1 MYIMPIYYTLHT
13 LIYKYNDLI
22 PLPKSNEDRH
32 CLMILGGTVAWTI
45 IWIALNSIQ
54 NHPLWNS
61 LRSSFIAIL
70 TADISVML
78 YIWNKSKIDRGK
90 LQRKVKVQ
98 NQNIIPINHT
108 ETALNKYYDSIQA
121 ELDVRSRSN
130 EGLQAKAEQEE
141 ILKKM
146 DAVLKIQKYWR
157 SKRGDKGEEFHSI
170 LSTNAL

>member
-1 MYIMPIYYTLHT
+1 MPIYYTLHT
-13 LIYKYNDLI
+13 LIYKYDDLI
-22 PLPKSNEDRH
+22 PLPKSSEDRH

-78 YIWNKSKIDRGK
+78 YIWNKSKIDKSK
-90 LQRKVKVQ
+90 LQRKVIQRQK
-98 NQNIIPINHT
+98 NMIPINHT
-108 ETALNKYYDSIQA
+108 KSALNKYYDSIQA

-130 EGLQAKAEQEE
+130 EGLKAKAEQEE

-157 SKRGDKGEEFHSI
+157 NKRKRNKGEEFHSI

>member
-1 MYIMPIYYTLHT
+1 MPIYYTLHT
-13 LIYKYNDLI
+13 LIYKYEDLI
-22 PLPKSNEDRH
+22 PLPKSSEDRH

-78 YIWNKSKIDRGK
+78 YIWNKNKVSSKKNMLHKKIT
-90 LQRKVKVQ
+90 QRM
-98 NQNIIPINHT
+98 IPINHT
-108 ETALNKYYDSIQA
+108 ESALNKYYDSIQA

-130 EGLQAKAEQEE
+130 EGLKAKAEQEE
-141 ILKKM
+141 ILKQM

-157 SKRGDKGEEFHSI
+157 NKRRRGKGEEFHSI

>member
-1 MYIMPIYYTLHT
+1 MPIYYTLHT
-13 LIYKYNDLI
+13 LIYKYDDLV

-54 NHPLWNS
+54 SHPLWNS

-78 YIWNKSKIDRGK
+78 YIWNKSKIDKGK
-90 LQRKVKVQ
+90 LQHKVKVQ

-121 ELDVRSRSN
+121 ELDIRSRSN

-146 DAVLKIQKYWR
+146 DAVLKIQKCWR
-157 SKRGDKGEEFHSI
+157 SKRREKGEEFHSI